1 MLLPDALPS
10 LGRSEFGSYC
20 FSMSPQ
26 RNGAVTYLGRVNFRR
41 DNRLFG
47 LKQADRLLHLYVMG
61 KTGTGKTTLLE
72 TMIQQDI
79 EAGRGLAVID
89 PHGDLV
95 ERLVAHVPASRRND
109 LHYLNAPD
117 PAQPFGYN
125 PLKRVAPHAIPL
137 AASGLMEALK
147 KHWNDAWGVR
157 MEHVLRNAIYALLE
171 VGDATLGD
179 ILRLL
184 NDKPF
189 RRSVIAKLANDQVRT
204 FWKKEFEE
212 YSYRYRAD
220 AIGPVQNKVGA
231 LFADPF
237 LRRILTEP
245 ERALHFRRIMDR
257 RQILLVNLAR
267 GRIGEDSAALLGSLL
282 VTTIGL
288 AAFSRANASET
299 ERPDFILY
307 MDEFQNFT
315 TLSIATMISELRKYH
330 VGLVLANQHL
340 SQLDVAVRD
349 AVLGNVGTLAAFRL
363 GPYDAGLLAREFTD
377 RFEPIDF
384 MNLPNHH
391 FFLRLMIDGAPSQPF
406 SAKTVLRP
414 ELYPGG
420 QTLPAPE

>member
-1 MLLPDALPS
+1 MNLQ
-10 LGRSEFGSYC
+10 RS
-20 FSMSPQ
+20 
-26 RNGAVTYLGRVNFRR
+26 GAVTYLGRINFRN
-41 DNRLFG
+41 DTRLFG
-47 LKQADRLLHLYVMG
+47 VKQADRLLHLYALG

-72 TMIQQDI
+72 TMIRQDI
-79 EAGRGLAVID
+79 EDGRGLAVID

-95 ERLVAHVPASRRND
+95 ERLVACIPVCRRDD
-109 LHYLNAPD
+109 LHYLNVPD

-125 PLKRVAPHAIPL
+125 PLKRVAPYAIPL

-147 KHWNDAWGVR
+147 KHWIDAWGVR
-157 MEHVLRNAIYALLE
+157 MEHVLRNALYALLE

-184 NDKPF
+184 NDKQF
-189 RRSVIAKLANDQVRT
+189 RRGVIANLANDQVRT

-231 LFADPF
+231 LLADPL

-245 ERALHFRRIMDR
+245 ERPLHFRRIMDR
-257 RQILLVNLAR
+257 QQILLVNLAR

-288 AAFSRANASET
+288 AAFSRANVLET
-299 ERPDFILY
+299 ERPNFILY

-340 SQLDVAVRD
+340 SQLDMAVRD
-349 AVLGNVGTLAAFRL
+349 AVLGNVGTLASFRL
-363 GPYDAGLLAREFTD
+363 GPHDASLLAREFTD
-377 RFEPIDF
+377 RFESIDF

-391 FFLRLMIDGAPSQPF
+391 FYLRLMIDGTPSQPF
-406 SAKTVLRP
+406 SAKTVLP
-414 ELYPGG
+414 AELHRGG
-420 QTLPAPE
+420 QTLLASA